1 MRTFALFDPKI
12 YSLVIFKV
20 KKKYEKKLLESIQ
33 KDLMSWKGIKIELS
47 YKEGWTIL
55 EIIKEVN
62 PGKHDFVNVSPD
74 IFKLKFEESK
84 RAINKAKEIIS
95 PYLPKGKTVHVFN
108 LFTSG
113 VKNPVWIKS
122 QSDIS
127 FLYLGREVSGKE
139 SEGIQKDFYQS
150 NISYLNRLLN
160 RHSEVMINSITH
172 SSVTSYL
179 YLLGKKAGR
188 EEFQYPAD
196 MMLEINMSGITT
208 TDFYKEQG
216 PDVSTGSP
224 YAQPE
229 SADKGDYLKRQNYL
243 ISLLTLKGKLLDM
256 FLLQSEAKEKITGEI
271 VDVKKKGSALKEKI
285 YSLQNKINDHM
296 QKYVPQGKGKKKK
309 SKAADLLDK
318 ETYETEK
325 ALLTSASVHFSL
337 VSEVE
342 HEIMRYRSLLVEIKT
357 RISDKAK
364 SMSLSPEAVAVEG
377 KPPTISDMV
386 IREVEKEYRVLT
398 NLTEELSHS
407 RNILSSTIDVLRTFI
422 DTRQREVS
430 ENMSRL
436 MNMML
441 LVFACIG
448 LADALGNFVILVIE
462 HGFILESTGRDAVI
476 GYSFAGMTLTIIPL
490 LLAAVFLYY
499 YFKKI

>member
-20 KKKYEKKLLESIQ
+20 KKKYENKLLDTIQ
-33 KDLMSWKGIKIELS
+33 KDLMSWKGIKVELS

-62 PGKHDFVNVSPD
+62 PGKSDFVSVSPD

-84 RAINKAKEIIS
+84 RAINKAKEIIT
-95 PYLPKGKTVHVFN
+95 PYLSKSDSIHVFN

-113 VKNPVWIKS
+113 VTSPVWIKS
-122 QSDIS
+122 QSDVS

-139 SEGIQKDFYQS
+139 AEGIQKDFYQS

-179 YLLGKKAGR
+179 YLMGKKAGR
-188 EEFQYPAD
+188 DDFPYPTD
-196 MMLEINMSGITT
+196 MMLEINMSGISS
-208 TDFYKEQG
+208 TDFYMDQS
-216 PDVSTGSP
+216 PNVSADSP
-224 YAQPE
+224 YATPE
-229 SADKGDYLKRQNYL
+229 NSEKDDYLKRQNYL
-243 ISLLTLKGKLLDM
+243 ISLLSLKAKLLDL
-256 FLLQSEAKEKITGEI
+256 FLLQSEAQEKMTGEI
-271 VDVKKKGSALKEKI
+271 VDVKKKGSELKEKI
-285 YSLQNKINDHM
+285 YSLQNKINEHM
-296 QKYVPQGKGKKKK
+296 QKYVPQGKKK

-318 ETYETEK
+318 DTYETEK

-337 VSEVE
+337 VSEIE
-342 HEIMRYRSLLVEIKT
+342 HEIMRYRSLIIDIKD

-377 KPPTISDMV
+377 KPPTIGDMV
-386 IREVEKEYRVLT
+386 IRELDNEYRVLT
-398 NLTEELSHS
+398 DLTEELSHS

-462 HGFILESTGRDAVI
+462 HGFILDSAGTYSVI
-476 GYSFAGMTLTIIPL
+476 GYSMAGMILTIIPL
-490 LLAAVFLYY
+490 MLAAIFLYF